1 MPRNDPILFV
11 GIWCLIRYVPSSSGS
26 MILDEI
32 NPSQEFMG
40 QANQTVNE
48 YFKVQNREMY
58 QLVCEDLILI
68 MSLLFLSFLNCEKN
82 QN

>member
-1 MPRNDPILFV
+1 
-11 GIWCLIRYVPSSSGS
+11 